1 MGGVSMTG
9 RIGVLGGGDS
19 PERAVSLLSAR
30 SVYNALQPR
39 HGDVQLIQIEGL
51 DDLVPKL
58 QGVDVAFNCLH
69 GGAGEDGTVR
79 LLLDVMGIACI
90 GSGALACARAMDKS
104 QAKALFRAAEI
115 PTPLGVD
122 TDAASLDEA
131 LQSARDHVPY
141 PRVLKPPSGGS
152 TIAVH
157 LADDEASARDAAASI
172 LATSE
177 RVLIEA
183 FIPGREV
190 TVGILRIDGSEIALP
205 VVEIRFSEPLFDYQ
219 AKYQP
224 GCAEF
229 LAPAPLPDTVAKHV
243 QAVALQAHH
252 ALGCTGFSRVDLRL
266 GGDDTPYVLEV
277 NALPGMTPLSD
288 LPRAAA
294 AFGIDY
300 VGLVEIMLA
309 TAMHG

>member
-1 MGGVSMTG
+1 MTG

-19 PERAVSLLSAR
+19 PERTVSLLSAR
-30 SVYNALQPR
+30 GVYDALQPR
-39 HGDVQLIQIEGL
+39 HSDVQLIQIESL

-58 QGVDVAFNCLH
+58 QGVDIAFNCLH

-115 PTPLGVD
+115 PTPPGVD
-122 TDAASLDEA
+122 ADAASLDKA
-131 LQSARDHVPY
+131 LHTARESVPY
-141 PRVLKPPSGGS
+141 PRILKPQSGGS

-157 LADDEASARDAAASI
+157 LAEDETSLRDAADSV
-172 LATSE
+172 LTTND
-177 RVLIEA
+177 RVLIET
-183 FIPGREV
+183 FIPGREL
-190 TVGILRIDGSEIALP
+190 TVGILRIDGRETPLP
-205 VVEIRFSEPLFDYQ
+205 VVEIRFSQPLFDYK

-224 GCAEF
+224 GHAEF
-229 LAPAPLPDTVAKHV
+229 LAPAPLPDAVSQRV

-252 ALGCTGFSRVDLRL
+252 ALGCAGFSRVDLRL
-266 GGDDTPYVLEV
+266 REDDTPYVLEV

-294 AFGIDY
+294 TRGLDY
-300 VGLVEIMLA
+300 VRLVEIMLA
-309 TAMHG
+309 TATHG